1 LLLKDILQVEEVEQ
15 VILPEILLILQELEV
30 LVVVLRV
37 PQLVMVLVQQLVQME

>member
-15 VILPEILLILQELEV
+15 VILQEILLILQELEV
-30 LVVVLRV
+30 LVVVLQV

>member
-1 LLLKDILQVEEVEQ
+1 LLLKDISQVEEVEQ
-15 VILPEILLILQELEV
+15 VILQEILLTLQELEV